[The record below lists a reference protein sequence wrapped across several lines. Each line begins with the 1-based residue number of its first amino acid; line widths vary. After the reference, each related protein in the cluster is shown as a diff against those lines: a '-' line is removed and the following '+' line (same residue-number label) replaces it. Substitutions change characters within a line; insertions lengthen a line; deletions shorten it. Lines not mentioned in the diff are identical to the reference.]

1 MLQKDLMSLTLY
13 LSSNCKSPIIYDFEF
28 FLPVRRHQGPKSE
41 VKVKFGGRYFRRVR
55 CQRLPGSRKCLR
67 GQHRAADQPDLQK
80 LEKPHWHIDMDQPD
94 FGAKRAAKLC

>member
-1 MLQKDLMSLTLY
+1 MPFQNFGLVFHFR
-13 LSSNCKSPIIYDFEF
+13 NHSPATS
-28 FLPVRRHQGPKSE
+28 HQPPAELRWQPCS
-41 VKVKFGGRYFRRVR
+41 
-55 CQRLPGSRKCLR
+55 CKCLR